1 MYDRGVIALMTFPTV
16 EAAAEHVGVTRQT
29 IFAWLK
35 DPEFIAKLDETR
47 RMALGHAAIMLSA
60 AAGTAIST
68 LLAIAG
74 DDKQPASARVSAATA
89 LANLIEKHSHA
100 EREATEQQR
109 RIESLRRALD
119 EARRDN
125 GLDGTPALPSR
136 TT

>member
-1 MYDRGVIALMTFPTV
+1 
-16 EAAAEHVGVTRQT
+16 
-29 IFAWLK
+29 
-35 DPEFIAKLDETR
+35 
-47 RMALGHAAIMLSA
+47 MALGHAAIMLSA